1 MLVGLGRL
9 DKDGIRHDGA
19 GAMSRW
25 NISDIFFIGE
35 GGRVRILD
43 LKPGEVNIFTGAS
56 GTGKSTLIKAIDYC
70 LGSSK
75 CELAAHVKRHSLAV
89 GVKWVLGEAQM
100 ITARLIPPVGKGTST
115 RMFVSTGR
123 NLSIPNAVDQ
133 FEGATTL
140 DAGKSYIERAFGIGG
155 VPDVS
160 DDKTFRKWRPTVR
173 HATAYMFV
181 PKDVIYNETALLH
194 GLDQADEAP
203 AIIETMP
210 YFLGVVTEDNVLQER
225 RLRDLRK
232 KLEREER
239 QLRSRLA
246 AGGDYKKH
254 AIRLLLDAH
263 RSGLCDLPPDQAS
276 ESELQGALVRVRRLK
291 PSAAT
296 NPNESELANL
306 YAQRRSLLSDIE
318 KARRKSRA
326 TRKALQEMMGFEGAV
341 RRQYDKLK
349 IAEHL
354 QVVGQA
360 CPICETPSDRGVAI
374 CEAIRHSMD
383 IVRSES
389 VAVENVRPRL
399 VEHEDSLQMELSRLN
414 LTLKDV
420 DERLKTWIR
429 QSDEVKRLDSL
440 AQYQAHLL
448 GKVSQFLEMN
458 PTTPPPGPDL
468 NVLREQIQGLEGLVD
483 SSAKQ
488 VLLSRAERKVS
499 RFLSEAFAQLPTGG
513 VCVGAELEFSS
524 KPPDVAI
531 IEANS
536 QAVLRLPDAGSD
548 ENYLAIHIALSFALQ
563 KYLGEINA
571 PVPAFLAFDQISRPY
586 YPQLGE
592 DESIIGE
599 NEEVLAMRRHLDF
612 LFSETAA
619 QEGLQVLLIEHAFF
633 VDDQRYVAATR
644 KRWHH
649 LSKDALIPLDWPRR
663 ANTL

>member
-374 CEAIRHSMD
+374 SEAIRHSMD

-633 VDDQRYVAATR
+633 GDDQRYVAATR

>member
-1 MLVGLGRL
+1 
-9 DKDGIRHDGA
+9 
-19 GAMSRW
+19 MSRW

-100 ITARLIPPVGKGTST
+100 ITGRLIPPVGKGTST
-115 RMFVSTGR
+115 RMFVSNGR
-123 NLSIPNAVDQ
+123 NLPIPNAVDQ

-140 DAGKSYIERAFGIGG
+140 EAGKSYIERAFGIGG

-160 DDKTFRKWRPTVR
+160 DDKTSRKWRPTVR

-194 GLDQADEAP
+194 GLDQATEAP

-225 RLRDLRK
+225 RLRDLRN

-239 QLRSRLA
+239 QLRTRLA
-246 AGGDYKKH
+246 AGSDYKKH
-254 AIRLLLDAH
+254 AMRLLLDAH
-263 RSGLCDLPPDQAS
+263 RLGLCDLPPDGVS
-276 ESELQGALVRVRRLK
+276 ESELQGALVRVKRLK

-326 TRKALQEMMGFEGAV
+326 TRTALQEMVGFEGAV

-360 CPICETPSDRGVAI
+360 CPICETPSERGVAI
-374 CEAIRHSMD
+374 SEAIRHSMD

-399 VEHEDSLQMELSRLN
+399 VEHEDSLQLELARLN

-429 QSDEVKRLDSL
+429 QSDEVRRLDSL

-458 PTTPPPGPDL
+458 PTTPPPGADL

-483 SSAKQ
+483 SGAKQ

-531 IEANS
+531 IEEHS

-586 YPQLGE
+586 YPQRGE
-592 DESIIGE
+592 DESTIGE

-612 LFSETAA
+612 LFKETAA
-619 QEGLQVLLIEHAFF
+619 QKGLQVLLIEHAFF
-633 VDDQRYVAATR
+633 GDDNRYVAATR
-644 KRWHH
+644 KRWHK
-649 LSKDALIPLDWPRR
+649 LSEDALIPFDWPRR
-663 ANTL
+663 SDSQ

>member
-1 MLVGLGRL
+1 
-9 DKDGIRHDGA
+9 
-19 GAMSRW
+19 MSRW

-100 ITARLIPPVGKGTST
+100 ITGRLIPPVGKGTST
-115 RMFVSTGR
+115 RMFVSNGR
-123 NLSIPNAVDQ
+123 NLPIPNAVDQ

-140 DAGKSYIERAFGIGG
+140 EAGKSYIERAFGIGG

-160 DDKTFRKWRPTVR
+160 DDKTSQKWRPTVR

-194 GLDQADEAP
+194 GLDQATEAP

-225 RLRDLRK
+225 RLRDLRN

-239 QLRSRLA
+239 QLRTRLA
-246 AGGDYKKH
+246 AGSDYKKH
-254 AIRLLLDAH
+254 AMRLLLDAH
-263 RSGLCDLPPDQAS
+263 RLGLCDLPPDGVS
-276 ESELQGALVRVRRLK
+276 ESELQGALVRVKRLK

-326 TRKALQEMMGFEGAV
+326 TRTALQEMVGFEGAV

-360 CPICETPSDRGVAI
+360 CPICETPSERGVAI
-374 CEAIRHSMD
+374 SEAIRHSMD

-399 VEHEDSLQMELSRLN
+399 VEHEDSLQLELARLN

-429 QSDEVKRLDSL
+429 QSDEVRRLDSL

-458 PTTPPPGPDL
+458 PTTPPPGADL

-483 SSAKQ
+483 SGAKQ

-531 IEANS
+531 IEEHS

-586 YPQLGE
+586 YPQRGE
-592 DESIIGE
+592 DESTIGE

-612 LFSETAA
+612 LFKETAA
-619 QEGLQVLLIEHAFF
+619 QKGLQVLLIEHAFF
-633 VDDQRYVAATR
+633 GDDNRYVAATR
-644 KRWHH
+644 KRWHK
-649 LSKDALIPLDWPRR
+649 LSEDALIPFDWPRR
-663 ANTL
+663 SDSQ

>member
-1 MLVGLGRL
+1 
-9 DKDGIRHDGA
+9 
-19 GAMSRW
+19 MSRW

-115 RMFVSTGR
+115 RMFVSSGR
-123 NLSIPNAVDQ
+123 NLPIPNAVDQ
-133 FEGATTL
+133 LEGATTL

-225 RLRDLRK
+225 RLRELRK

-276 ESELQGALVRVRRLK
+276 EGELQGALVRVRRLK
-291 PSAAT
+291 ARAAT

-326 TRKALQEMMGFEGAV
+326 TRTALQEMTGFEGAV

-354 QVVGQA
+354 QVAGQA
-360 CPICETPSDRGVAI
+360 CPICETPSERGVAI
-374 CEAIRHSMD
+374 SEAIRHSMD

-399 VEHEDSLQMELSRLN
+399 VEHEDSLQMELSMLN

-420 DERLKTWIR
+420 DERLKTWMR

-458 PTTPPPGPDL
+458 PTTLPPGPDL

-483 SSAKQ
+483 SGAKQ

-586 YPQLGE
+586 YPQRGE
-592 DESIIGE
+592 DESTIGE

-612 LFSETAA
+612 LFNETVA
-619 QEGLQVLLIEHAFF
+619 QQGLQVLLIEHAFF
-633 VDDQRYVAATR
+633 GDDQRYVAATR
-644 KRWHH
+644 KRWHK
-649 LSKDALIPLDWPRR
+649 LSKDALIPFDWPRR
-663 ANTL
+663 SDTL